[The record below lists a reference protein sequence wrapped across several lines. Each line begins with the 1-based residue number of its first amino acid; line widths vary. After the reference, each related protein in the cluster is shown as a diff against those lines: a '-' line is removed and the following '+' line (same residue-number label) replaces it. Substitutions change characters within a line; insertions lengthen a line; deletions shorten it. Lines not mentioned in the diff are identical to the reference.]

1 MSSNAAPGAPPR
13 AGLRQWF
20 GLAMLLLPTML
31 MTVDLGVLWL
41 ATPHL
46 VADLQPTSSQL
57 LWITDSY
64 GFMTAGFLII
74 MGTLGDRIGRRKLLM
89 IGSVMFI
96 VASLITAYAQS
107 AEVLIAGRALLG
119 IAGAA
124 VLPSTLALIS
134 HMFVNPRQ
142 RGTAIAMWVT
152 ALSIGL
158 GIGPI
163 IGGFMLAGWWWG
175 SVFLLAVPVMLLA
188 LVTSPILLPEY
199 RDPNAGR
206 LDLLS
211 VVLFLASILP
221 VVYAIK
227 RLAEYGFGFQVVLTA
242 VLGIAFGVAFVF
254 RQRALADPLIDLKLF
269 SNRTFTAALGVLVF
283 GMMALNGVEY
293 VIPQF
298 LQLIGGTTPLAAALW
313 LAPGAAGLLI
323 GSQLTPI
330 LTRFVRPAYVIAG
343 GQFISLIG
351 FAMIFMSGE
360 GQSGV
365 VLSALGLTV
374 IMFCVAPISVLG
386 TVIAVGSAPPE
397 KAGVAAGTGQTS
409 YDMGLALGIA
419 VVGSVSVAV
428 YRSDVAATVPP
439 DLPPD
444 VAAGVN
450 DTLGGAVSAV
460 QQLPPSLADNVL
472 ASAREA
478 FINGFHTSALV
489 SAIIAVL
496 LGVMV
501 LVMLRHI
508 PPTPKESD
516 DAEPEPAEAHA
527 EDVLVEQ
534 RNSS

>member
-1 MSSNAAPGAPPR
+1 MSSNAVPGAPPR
-13 AGLRQWF
+13 AGLQQWF

-96 VASLITAYAQS
+96 IASLITAYAQS
-107 AEVLIAGRALLG
+107 AEILIAGRALLG

-142 RGTAIAMWVT
+142 RASAIAMWVT

-163 IGGFMLAGWWWG
+163 IGGVMLTGWWWG

-206 LDLLS
+206 LDLFS
-211 VVLFLASILP
+211 VILFLATVLP

-242 VLGIAFGVAFVF
+242 VLGIGFGVAFVF
-254 RQRALADPLIDLKLF
+254 RQRALADPLIDLRLF
-269 SNRTFTAALGVLVF
+269 TNRTFAAAMAVLVF

-298 LQLIGGTTPLAAALW
+298 LQLIGNTSPLEAALW
-313 LAPGAAGLLI
+313 LAPGAAGLLV
-323 GSQLTPI
+323 GSQLTPV

-386 TVIAVGSAPPE
+386 TATAISSAPPE
-397 KAGVAAGTGQTS
+397 KAGVAAGSGQTS
-409 YDMGLALGIA
+409 YDLGLALGIA

-428 YRSDVAATVPP
+428 YRSDVADSLPAG
-439 DLPPD
+439 LPPE

-450 DTLGGAVSAV
+450 DTLGGAVSVV
-460 QQLPPSLADNVL
+460 QQLPPSLADEVL
-472 ASAREA
+472 ARAREA
-478 FINGFHTSALV
+478 FIDGFHTAALV

-496 LGVMV
+496 LGIMV
-501 LVMLRHI
+501 LVLLRHI
-508 PPTPKESD
+508 PATPKD
-516 DAEPEPAEAHA
+516 DAPAAEPESESAEPPLA
-527 EDVLVEQ
+527 EQ
-534 RNSS
+534 RNSP